1 MKVICVTLIVAIVF
15 PCSARGDITILSQ
28 SHSVSGFAMAWEG
41 FPDDSYAYSGDA
53 PGSGV
58 AFNGVNYAASGTS
71 FSGSGSFLEFGLY
84 AIAQMGPYG
93 AGAEAF
99 SSYEFSVD
107 APISLSLSANV
118 KYALDPPWGWGTFS
132 LFDVTVGC
140 QLDERL
146 VPEWLDLPWQDWPPW
161 PPYPVL
167 METTYL
173 LQPDHDYLLSLF
185 VRADEE
191 AWVTIDGSMMAASPP
206 NAVPLPSAILLAS
219 FGLGTAGTILRRRKK
234 PELQRIGHTGR

>member
-1 MKVICVTLIVAIVF
+1 MKEVLISLTVVLAF
-15 PCSARGDITILSQ
+15 QCGAGAGITILSQ
-28 SHSVSGFAMAWEG
+28 SHSVSGLAMAWEG
-41 FPDDSYAYSGDA
+41 FPEDSYAYSGDT

-71 FSGSGSFLEFGLY
+71 FSGSGSFVEFGLY

-99 SSYEFSVD
+99 SSYEFTAD

-118 KYALDPPWGWGTFS
+118 KYALDPHWGWATAS
-132 LFDVTVGC
+132 LFDVTAGC

-173 LQPDHDYLLSLF
+173 LQPDHHYQLSLY
-185 VRADEE
+185 VRTDEE
-191 AWVTIDGSMMAASPP
+191 AWVTIDGSMMAAYPP
-206 NAVPLPSAILLAS
+206 NVVPLPSAILLAS
-219 FGLGTAGTILRRRKK
+219 FGLGTAGTILRRRK
-234 PELQRIGHTGR
+234 

>member
-1 MKVICVTLIVAIVF
+1 MDLTNQNHEEYPADNAYLGLVSGFVEGKNVKEVLISLTVVLAF
-15 PCSARGDITILSQ
+15 QCGAGAGITILSQ
-28 SHSVSGFAMAWEG
+28 SHSVSGLAMAWEDY
-41 FPDDSYAYSGDA
+41 PSYAYPEDSYAYSGDT

-71 FSGSGSFLEFGLY
+71 FSGSGSFVEFGLY

-99 SSYEFSVD
+99 SSYEFTADV
-107 APISLSLSANV
+107 PISLSLSANV
-118 KYALDPPWGWGTFS
+118 KYALDPHWGWATAS
-132 LFDVTVGC
+132 LFDVTAGC

-161 PPYPVL
+161 PLCMGSV

-173 LQPDHDYLLSLF
+173 LQPDHHYQLSLY
-185 VRADEE
+185 VWAMEE
-191 AWVTIDGSMMAASPP
+191 AKALSD
-206 NAVPLPSAILLAS
+206 NN
-219 FGLGTAGTILRRRKK
+219 
-234 PELQRIGHTGR
+234 